1 MRQRAVGA
9 SNLRTPGIDE
19 SSDIYIFVY
28 VFSSVKELRK
38 ITKYLAKHKIS
49 MLLIVLFLVIE
60 AIFDLSLP
68 QYTADIVDVGIQQGG
83 IEHAA
88 PEVIRESSFDTLSLF
103 MTSDE
108 TALLEKYYDLH
119 DADDIGDIDILTD
132 DSSVNEPLYVLNE
145 SGSEHMDDIDELVSL
160 PMVITTYAGES
171 DEMQQAVSQLS
182 AMKAAGADTDEMITS
197 MREQIMEKYDTMSDS
212 IISQAALSYV
222 QAEYK
227 AIGVDTDAIQTS
239 YLWRTGGIMLLYS
252 VIIMLCAILVSY
264 FASRAGAAIGRDLR
278 NSVFKKVVSFS
289 NVETIRFSTASLIT
303 RCTNDI
309 QQVQMV
315 CVLIMR
321 IILYAPILAIGGI
334 IKVVNTHTGMS
345 WIIVVAVVAVSCVV
359 AILMSVT
366 LPKFRIM
373 QTLVDKLNLVSREI
387 LSGIPVIRAF
397 SREKHEEARFRDA
410 NENLMKTQ
418 LFTNRAMSFMMPSMM
433 FIMNAV
439 SVLIVWKGA
448 HGVELGNLQVG
459 DMIAFITY
467 TMIIVASFL
476 MITIIAILLPRAG
489 VAAERIEEVINTEPA
504 ITDKPEEMLRDGELD
519 DIEGRITFENV
530 SFRYPDAEKDSIS
543 DISFTAEPGA
553 TTAIIG
559 STGSGKSTLMN
570 LILRFYDV
578 SEGRILI
585 DGIDIRDISQ
595 KKLRSLT
602 GYVPQKGFL
611 FSGTIESNLKFGGEY
626 IDDES
631 VKEAVE
637 ISQSADFISEK
648 PDGLKSHVAQEGSNV
663 SGGQR
668 QRLSIARAIARK
680 AKILLFDD
688 SFSALDFKTDAALRH
703 ALEENTS
710 GITRIIVAQRISTI
724 MYADKIIVM
733 NEGRIVGTGT
743 HEELMNSCTEYRE
756 IAESQLSAK
765 DIEMKGGLA

>member
-1 MRQRAVGA
+1 M
-9 SNLRTPGIDE
+9 
-19 SSDIYIFVY
+19 
-28 VFSSVKELRK
+28 RK
-38 ITKYLAKHKIS
+38 ILKHLAKHKIA
-49 MLLIVLFLVIE
+49 MLLIVLLLVIE
-60 AIFDLSLP
+60 ALFDLSLP

-83 IEHAA
+83 IENAA
-88 PEVIRESSFDTLSLF
+88 PEVIRESSLDTLRLF

-108 TALLEKYYDLH
+108 ADLLKKYYDLH
-119 DADDIGDIDILTD
+119 DEGDIDDIKLITD
-132 DSSVNEPLYVLNE
+132 DSSVNEPLYVLND
-145 SGSEHMDDIDELVSL
+145 SGKEHIEDIDAAVSL
-160 PMVITTYAGES
+160 PMVISSYASQSE
-171 DEMQQAVSQLS
+171 EMQQMVSQLS
-182 AMKAAGADTDEMITS
+182 AMQAAGADTDEIITS
-197 MREQIMEKYDTMSDS
+197 MRDQIMEKYDTMSDS

-222 QAEYK
+222 QAEYE

-239 YLWRTGGIMLLYS
+239 YLWHTGGIMLLYS
-252 VIIMLCAILVSY
+252 VIIMLCAIAVS
-264 FASRAGAAIGRDLR
+264 FIASRAGAEIGRDLR
-278 NSVFKKVVSFS
+278 NSVFKKVITFS
-289 NVETIRFSTASLIT
+289 NVETSRFSTASLIT

-315 CVLIMR
+315 CVIIMR

-345 WIIVVAVVAVSCVV
+345 WIIAVAVAAIFCVV
-359 AILMSVT
+359 GVLMSVT
-366 LPKFRIM
+366 IPKFKIM

-397 SREKHEEARFRDA
+397 SREKHEEERFRDA
-410 NENLMKTQ
+410 NEKLMKTQ
-418 LFTNRAMSFMMPSMM
+418 LFTNRSMAFMMPCMM

-439 SVLIVWKGA
+439 SVLIVWKGS

-467 TMIIVASFL
+467 TMIIVGSFL
-476 MITIIAILLPRAG
+476 MITVVAILLPRAG
-489 VAAERIEEVINTEPA
+489 VAAERIEEVLDTEPA
-504 ITDKPEEMLRDGELD
+504 ITDKPEAQLRDSELD
-519 DIEGRITFENV
+519 DIKGRITFENV
-530 SFRYPDAEKDSIS
+530 SFRYPNAEEDSIS
-543 DISFTAEPGA
+543 DISFTAEPGE

-611 FSGTIESNLKFGGEY
+611 FSGTIESNLKFGGDY
-626 IDDES
+626 IDEES
-631 VKEAVE
+631 VREAVE
-637 ISQSADFISEK
+637 ISQSAEFISEK
-648 PDGLKSHVAQEGSNV
+648 PEGLESPVAQEGSNV

-680 AKILLFDD
+680 SKILLFDD

-703 ALEENTS
+703 ALEESTS
-710 GITRIIVAQRISTI
+710 DITRIIVAQRISTI
-724 MYADKIIVM
+724 MYADKIVVM
-733 NEGRIVGTGT
+733 NEGRIVGVGT
-743 HEELMNSCTEYRE
+743 HEELMENCTEYRE
-756 IAESQLSAK
+756 IAESQLSAE